1 MITNK
6 NEDKKQPVWLHE
18 TNCIYAFTRK
28 TYQIMSD
35 VDHLEIDGIQYPTKA
50 IEETLCFLK
59 PKRAYFGEERREWL
73 EMLVLRNNLRYKYI

>member
-1 MITNK
+1 
-6 NEDKKQPVWLHE
+6 
-18 TNCIYAFTRK
+18 
-28 TYQIMSD
+28 MSD

-73 EMLVLRNNLRYKYI
+73 EMLILRNNLRYKYI